1 MTARLMIAGDTG
13 EVRGGHKGPVRTSAG
28 FTLIELMT
36 VLSIIAILATIAIP
50 MYRNSLT
57 RAREAALLEDL
68 YQMRDA
74 LDKYYADQGEYPQS
88 LSALVD
94 RKYFRAIP
102 RDPFTKS
109 NETWLD
115 VPSEDGGIFDVHS
128 GSELV
133 GSNGVP
139 YSEW

>member
-1 MTARLMIAGDTG
+1 
-13 EVRGGHKGPVRTSAG
+13 
-28 FTLIELMT
+28 MT

-57 RAREAALLEDL
+57 RARESVLLEDL

-94 RKYFRAIP
+94 RKYLRAIP
-102 RDPFTKS
+102 ADPFTRS
-109 NETWLD
+109 TDTWLD